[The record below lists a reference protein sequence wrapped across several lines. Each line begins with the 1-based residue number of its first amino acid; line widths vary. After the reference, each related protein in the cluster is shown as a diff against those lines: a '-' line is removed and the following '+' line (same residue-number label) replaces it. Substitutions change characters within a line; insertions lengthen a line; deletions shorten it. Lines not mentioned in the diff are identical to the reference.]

1 MLKKLIVATALFV
14 ATLTTTAQ
22 AEYRLI
28 VPSGPGSGGATWAS
42 VVAEQ
47 LTKFTDEPIVLQH
60 VPGARNIPGLNMFHN
75 KFRFDDKTIVV
86 SFGSHS
92 VNYLLENVDFF
103 K

>member
-1 MLKKLIVATALFV
+1 MLKKLIVATTLFV

-86 SFGSHS
+86 VLVHT
-92 VNYLLENVDFF
+92 L
-103 K
+103 

>member
-47 LTKFTDEPIVLQH
+47 LPKFTDEPIV
-60 VPGARNIPGLNMFHN
+60 
-75 KFRFDDKTIVV
+75 
-86 SFGSHS
+86 
-92 VNYLLENVDFF
+92 
-103 K
+103 